1 MGDQPGSVRYRSI
14 FESALKAYENKTGIT
29 LVEHPLSVQLLTCDT
44 AESITALVQQQAS
57 ALTGMEPQEKDRVM
71 ISIKNTVSIS
81 IRLYATASL
90 GYAVG
95 LVCQKSADG
104 MFHISDGFTQPLP
117 PSKAIYAGIAIL
129 FVVCVLL

>member
-57 ALTGMEPQEKDRVM
+57 ALTGMELQEKDSVM

-117 PSKAIYAGIAIL
+117 PSKAICAGIAIL